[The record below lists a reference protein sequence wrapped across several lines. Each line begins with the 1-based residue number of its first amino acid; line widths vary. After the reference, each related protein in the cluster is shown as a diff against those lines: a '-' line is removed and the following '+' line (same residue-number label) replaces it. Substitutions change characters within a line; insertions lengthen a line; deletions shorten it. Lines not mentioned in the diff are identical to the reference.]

1 MATTATKLS
10 IFNGALRLM
19 KESPLTQNEVTN
31 NTREP
36 ARLLNAVWSDGGV
49 DDCLESGQWK
59 FARRSVLL
67 DYTPSVEPDTD
78 FGGYQHAFVKPE
90 DFIRTCGIWTDGS
103 MGQPLTAYREE
114 NGYWVSDAETM
125 VVAYVSNDDAFGLD
139 YSLWPQSFRKFVHA
153 HFASEIAG
161 PLTSQGKE
169 LLQLRKMLLRDALSI
184 DGMADPTKFVPAGSW
199 VRARGGGVSRE
210 NR

>member
-10 IFNGALRLM
+10 IFNGALRVL
-19 KESPLTQNEVTN
+19 KETPLTQNEVTN

-36 ARLLNAVWSDGGV
+36 ARLLNAVWTDGGV
-49 DDCLESGQWK
+49 DDCLEAGQWR
-59 FARRSVLL
+59 FAKRAVML
-67 DYTPSVEPDTD
+67 DYTPSVEPDLD
-78 FGGYQHAFVKPE
+78 YGGYQHAFEKPD
-90 DFIRTCGIWTDGS
+90 DFVRICGMWTDGWQ
-103 MGQPLTAYREE
+103 GQPLTDYREE
-114 NGYWVSDAETM
+114 NGYWLADLETIWIT
-125 VVAYVSNDDAFGLD
+125 YVSNDAAYGLD

-169 LLQLRKMLLRDALSI
+169 TLQLRKMLLREALAI
-184 DGMADPTKFVPAGSW
+184 DGMADPTKFLPVGSW
-199 VRARGGGVSRE
+199 VRARGGSVSRE